1 MSVMTSGEQRR
12 RTGATRGRPPAAGTP
27 GQQTVTA
34 GERRPG
40 PATSVRRHGATGQRT
55 RHLTVVPPP
64 QPSKAATPAATG
76 AVPTQGY
83 SVPPRATGSQTV
95 PPQAEGSPVIQ
106 SETARPET
114 ARPGAARPGA
124 RSGAVRPGAARPQGT
139 RLTRGHAA
147 QPGPA
152 RAGAARLETVQ

>member
-83 SVPPRATGSQTV
+83 SVPPRATGS
-95 PPQAEGSPVIQ
+95 PVIQ

-139 RLTRGHAA
+139 RLTRG
-147 QPGPA
+147 
-152 RAGAARLETVQ
+152 